1 MGHTVNRRRFLGLIG
16 GAFAGLCIPRAGGR
30 DSSRRRPNFVVI
42 LADDLGY
49 GDVSGFGLTKSPFQ
63 APNLELMAAEG
74 ARLTSFYVPTPYCAP
89 SRASLLTGRYPFRN
103 GVVFNPAP
111 DAGIN
116 EVGLPASEI
125 TVAEHLRSAGYATCC
140 IGKWH
145 LGHTPQ
151 FLPRT
156 QGFDE
161 YFGILYS
168 NDMRPV
174 QLVQD
179 DRVVEYPVVQATL
192 TRRYT
197 QRALGFVERSC
208 RDNRPFFLYL
218 AHAMPHKPLAAS
230 EDFYT
235 PETPDD
241 LYADVI
247 RELDWSVG
255 QVLSRIRQLGVADN
269 TMVLFLS
276 DNGPWYG
283 GSTGGLR
290 GMKALTWEGG
300 LRVPMI
306 GWWPGRIPAG
316 RTSDAIAGTI
326 DVLPTVLKAAGLSWP
341 DDRKI
346 DGRDIWPLL
355 TVPDAES
362 PHEALFSMQ
371 GPNLATVRS
380 GRWRLHVRSPG
391 DRPKRGDDWVDP
403 RGPDGVT
410 ILAPYE
416 QARPSDYPGST
427 SGDAPKSMM
436 LFDIVSDP
444 AEQKDVSGEHPEVV
458 SRLKALFDQ
467 AAAEVPAFNRPR
479 QFNGL
484 RRLRGGTLTYE
495 E

>member
-1 MGHTVNRRRFLGLIG
+1 MDHIVSRRRFLGLMG
-16 GAFAGLCIPRAGGR
+16 GALAGACVPRAEGD
-30 DSSRRRPNFVVI
+30 DSSGCKPNFVVI

-49 GDVSGFGLTKSPFQ
+49 GDVSGFGLAKSPFQ
-63 APNLELMAAEG
+63 TPNLERMAAEG
-74 ARLTSFYVPTPYCAP
+74 ARLTSFYAPTPYCAP

-103 GVVFNPAP
+103 SVVFNPAP

-116 EVGLPASEI
+116 EVGLPASEVTI
-125 TVAEHLRSAGYATCC
+125 AEHLRSAGYATCC
-140 IGKWH
+140 VGKWH

-174 QLVQD
+174 QLVED

-192 TRRYT
+192 TKRYT

-255 QVLSRIRQLGVADN
+255 QILSRIRQLGIADN

-306 GWWPGRIPAG
+306 AWWPGQIPAG
-316 RTSDAIAGTI
+316 RTSDAVAGMI
-326 DVLPTVLKAAGLSWP
+326 DVLPTILKAAGLTSS
-341 DDRKI
+341 DERKI
-346 DGRDIWPLL
+346 DGRDLWPLL
-355 TVPDAES
+355 TTPDAES
-362 PHEALFSMQ
+362 PHKALFSMQ

-391 DRPKRGDDWVDP
+391 NRPERGDDWVDP

-416 QARPSDYPGST
+416 QARPSAYPGRV
-427 SGDAPKSMM
+427 SGDASTSMM

-458 SRLKALFDQ
+458 SWLKGLFDE
-467 AAAEVPAFNRPR
+467 AAAEMPAFNRPHR
-479 QFNGL
+479 FNGL

>member
-1 MGHTVNRRRFLGLIG
+1 MTQICNRRRFLGWVG
-16 GAFAGLCIPRAGGR
+16 GALASMSLPCGAGQSRPGR
-30 DSSRRRPNFVVI
+30 KPNFVVI

-49 GDVSGFGLTKSPFQ
+49 GDIAGFGLRKSRFQ
-63 APNLELMAAEG
+63 TPNVERMANDG
-74 ARLTSFYVPTPYCAP
+74 TRLTSFYVPTPYCAP
-89 SRASLLTGRYPFRN
+89 SRATLLTGRYPFHN

-116 EVGLPASEI
+116 EVGLPASEVTI
-125 TVAEHLRSAGYATCC
+125 AEHLKSAGYATCC
-140 IGKWH
+140 LGKWH

-174 QLVQD
+174 QLVENE
-179 DRVVEYPVVQATL
+179 RVVEYPVVQATL
-192 TRRYT
+192 TKRYT
-197 QRALGFVERSC
+197 QRALGFMERSC
-208 RDNRPFFLYL
+208 RDNRPFFIYL
-218 AHAMPHKPLAAS
+218 AHAMPHKPLAPS

-255 QVLSRIRQLGVADN
+255 QVLGKIDQLGIESD
-269 TMVLFLS
+269 TMVVFLS

-290 GMKALTWEGG
+290 GMKAMTWEGG

-306 GWWPGRIPAG
+306 ARWPGRIPAG
-316 RTSDAIAGTI
+316 LVNDAVAGTI
-326 DVLPTVLKAAGLSWP
+326 DILPTILKAAGLTIP
-341 DDRKI
+341 DGHKI
-346 DGRDIWPLL
+346 DGKDLWPLL
-355 TVPDAES
+355 TSPDAAS
-362 PHEALFSMQ
+362 PHEAVFGMH
-371 GPNLATVRS
+371 GPNIATLRS

-391 DRPKRGDDWVDP
+391 NISKRGDDWVDP

-410 ILAPYE
+410 ILAPFE
-416 QARPSDYPGST
+416 QARPSAYPGST
-427 SGDAPKSMM
+427 SGDPPRAMM
-436 LFDIVSDP
+436 LFDIASDP
-444 AEQKDVSGEHPEVV
+444 AEQNDVSDDYPDVV
-458 SRLKALFDQ
+458 NRLKALFDRM
-467 AAAEVPAFNRPR
+467 AGEVPEFSRPR

-484 RRLRGGTLTYE
+484 RRLKGGTLDYE
-495 E
+495 

>member
-1 MGHTVNRRRFLGLIG
+1 MG
-16 GAFAGLCIPRAGGR
+16 GALAGACVPRVKGD
-30 DSSRRRPNFVVI
+30 DSSGRRPNVVVI

-49 GDVSGFGLTKSPFQ
+49 GDVSGFGLAKSPFQ
-63 APNLELMAAEG
+63 TPSLERMAAEG
-74 ARLTSFYVPTPYCAP
+74 ALLTSFYAPTPYCAP

-116 EVGLPASEI
+116 EVGLPAPEVTI
-125 TVAEHLRSAGYATCC
+125 AEHLKSAGYATCC

-174 QLVQD
+174 QLVED

-192 TRRYT
+192 TKRYT
-197 QRALGFVERSC
+197 QRALSFVERSC

-255 QVLSRIRQLGVADN
+255 QVLSRIRQLGIAGD

-306 GWWPGRIPAG
+306 AWWPGRIPAG
-316 RTSDAIAGTI
+316 RTSDAVAGTI
-326 DVLPTVLKAAGLSWP
+326 DVLPTILKAVGLTSP
-341 DDRKI
+341 DERKI
-346 DGRDIWPLL
+346 DGRDLWPLL
-355 TVPDAES
+355 TTPDAES
-362 PHEALFSMQ
+362 PHQALFGMQ

-391 DRPKRGDDWVDP
+391 NRPERGDDWVDP

-416 QARPSDYPGST
+416 QARPSAYPGST
-427 SGDAPKSMM
+427 SGDASKSMM

-458 SRLKALFDQ
+458 SRLKGLFDQ

-484 RRLRGGTLTYE
+484 RRLRGGALTYE